1 MSDDGGEFGELPDGW
16 TREERSFRGI
26 SQRLAVTYL
35 QNLGGEANAPPAE
48 ADRVEADEWRAAL
61 SNERVNV
68 AGSLSLTEVLVRF
81 EGEPTAL
88 ESVVERFAQKAMR
101 AGG

>member
-1 MSDDGGEFGELPDGW
+1 MSDEGGRSGELPEGW

-35 QNLGGEANAPPAE
+35 QRLGGEANAPPEE
-48 ADRVEADEWRAAL
+48 ADRVEADGWRAAL
-61 SNERVNV
+61 SSERVKV
-68 AGSLSLTEVLVRF
+68 AGSLSLTEVSVRF
-81 EGEPTAL
+81 EGEPETL
-88 ESVVERFAQKAMR
+88 ESVVEQFAQKAMR